1 MAGKTFLAGEA
12 AVKLIP
18 NAKSFHVKA
27 RSDLAKDKL
36 HTGVELRPNISRK
49 FRSDAK
55 TQLEKIK
62 LSAPVNLR
70 ADITGF
76 RQEAQR
82 KIDAGAPLKLAVK
95 IEAKADRA
103 SVTAARTAM
112 QSQLDAMRPLSIA
125 VEANTGRAHLELL
138 RWRSL
143 QQNTPLTVR
152 VNADTGDARREMQR
166 LRSEERAANDR
177 RKLNSRQSGSSGGGG
192 SGSGG
197 GGQSMYQK
205 VRTAA
210 IGSGIVFAPIV
221 SQASIGGLIAIAGAA
236 SQAGAAVGLLP
247 AIAVAATAGFAALG
261 IGMSGIS
268 GAFEAIAAET
278 EAAGTASGVSGSAV
292 AGAARQVASAERGL
306 TRAQENVTRAQKD
319 LNDARKMA
327 VRRLRDMNDQLDMA
341 PINERQAALAIK
353 EAKRALADAMKS
365 GDSLEIEGAQIDL
378 DRSYE
383 DFDQLKK
390 QNQDLAAD
398 TKLANK
404 AGIEGDAEVIEA
416 KRGVV
421 DANAAVLD
429 AQDSLTSA
437 IEAQTEALTG
447 NTTAADK
454 TAAAMAKLAPNAR
467 SFVTAMKALGP
478 QWTELRKAVQD
489 KLFEGLGG
497 SVTDLANQQ
506 LPVLKQG
513 LEGIASLL
521 NVGVRNAIGVFS
533 SDSAVADF
541 TTTLEN
547 SKGLWSGIADSFTP
561 LSQAFI
567 DLSTVGSS
575 FMPRMGEW
583 IRSNAQQFGD
593 WINKMRESGELQRMF
608 DQAIE
613 VAKQLG
619 RIIGDVLHIIGD
631 LFSAGAE
638 SGGGFLNTIETITG
652 ELRAF
657 TESTE
662 GQESMR
668 LFFQGVGEAVRT
680 LAPILKIVAE
690 TIFETLGP
698 ALTDLV
704 IGLGPGLVAM
714 FKGLQMGLEAIAPV
728 MPIVGEAIGTIGRE
742 LGEVF
747 IALGPVIAEAL
758 TAIAPLVQPIA
769 QLINGLIQA
778 LLPFIPVITSIL
790 TMVIETLVPVFE
802 TLLES
807 LAPFIALAME
817 SVMPV
822 IGTLAVIFGELA
834 AAMMPVVT
842 AIMDALM
849 PLLPVLYDVLDQLV
863 GIIGEQLIN
872 VIAMI
877 APLLPQ
883 IAEAFIEIVI
893 ALLPLLPPLLEAAF
907 NLLPALIQVF
917 LLVIPIILRVVDV
930 LVALVNFIVPIL
942 IPVIETVSTVVSTVF
957 NAIADVISWV
967 FNTIIMPI
975 FNVVTGVIA
984 NFGESMNW
992 LWNTIIVPVW
1002 NGIAAAIEWAWK
1014 EVIEPVWNALL
1025 DGLGAIGNFFTE
1037 TVDGIKSTW
1046 NKLMEIARNPIVW
1059 VIDKVIN
1066 GGIGGGWKAVDN
1078 FLGGVLPDWHDVAL
1092 PGVPGM
1098 AKGGPVPMESGARA
1112 GADSVLRNLMPGEFV
1127 LSVPAVRA
1135 LGMDNLARF
1144 NAAARGGQDPQNEGL
1159 LPIGDRM
1166 VNKRLQATGQWGL
1179 APGGE
1184 VTKDDPAWQAI
1195 KEGMDYAQRHQPR
1208 PYVWGGSTFADGGTD
1223 CSGWMS
1229 EIADVVLGGAGGHRK
1244 WATGSFP
1251 GGGGSQGDRV
1261 NAGGQTWD
1269 KGLAAGM
1276 SIGVSVPH
1284 TAGTIGGLPGL
1295 TATNIESGG
1304 NTGQGN
1310 TFGPPAT
1317 GANDPQFPTQ
1327 YHLPIIDGEFMAATG
1342 GTSTDQKRR
1351 GVTRAVEKMINGI
1364 IDPIYGTIRAGVGD
1378 PPPAIRAIPE
1388 QIYNGQVKPAKK
1400 YILDKVSEFTSLAG
1414 WEDKVS
1420 GAAKGLWNGAGNA
1433 LDKIVPD
1440 SLTPWDT
1447 GGILPP
1453 GLNIVGNKTGTNEY
1467 ILTPAETSAV
1477 SELAKALDGTKAL
1490 LVNIGSIGGES
1501 ISKSDFLGG
1510 GGGSSYG
1517 ASAPTSDS
1525 TIGGETPSYTDPAT
1539 SGSATPSMGPQTQK
1553 EKTIAA
1559 IIAEGKAMGM
1569 SDDDI
1574 RSGIA
1579 TTLVEAE
1586 GEIYANE
1593 SVPESMNIAHTAV
1606 GSDHDSVGPF
1616 QQRNSWGTAED
1627 RMDPNKSARK
1637 YFESLKGV
1645 EGRDSMTIGERAQAV
1660 QRSAYPDKYDTR
1672 ADEANQLFGEF
1683 SKSNPVPVEVMPT
1696 TADTAGR
1703 DVIEGEI
1710 NGQPLQGAAIDK
1722 DTGEYL
1728 PENNARPDFADTG
1741 TTPTDSLAVHRENG
1755 LKVGKSFATT
1765 FGFGNQAQL
1774 IEDKTEPLT
1783 QLGTAVGEAA
1793 PAYAAALAG
1802 NPAALTAQIGKSTA
1816 NWAAKTA
1823 TDFTTFGIENAG
1835 NILESAMSMF
1845 GAPLIAGGT
1854 VNIGA
1859 SEQQV
1864 QSALEDQNNRRA
1876 RRTKEGRKRRP

>member
-1 MAGKTFLAGEA
+1 MARKTFLAGEA

-18 NAKSFHVKA
+18 NAKDFHVKA
-27 RSDLAKDKL
+27 RSDLAKNRL
-36 HTGVELRPNISRK
+36 NTGVELRPNISRK

-55 TQLEKIK
+55 TQLDKIK
-62 LSAPVNLR
+62 LSVPVHLR
-70 ADITGF
+70 ADATGF
-76 RQEAQR
+76 RREAQA

-95 IEAKADRA
+95 LEAKADRA

-112 QSQLDAMRPLSIA
+112 QSQLDSMRPLQIA
-125 VEANTGRAHLELL
+125 VEANTSRAHLELI
-138 RWRSL
+138 RWRTL

-152 VNADTGDARREMQR
+152 VNADTGDARQEMQR

-177 RKLNSRQSGSSGGGG
+177 RKLNSRQSGSGTSGG
-192 SGSGG
+192 GG

-205 VRTAA
+205 VRSAA
-210 IGSGIVFAPIV
+210 IGTGIVFAPIV

-278 EAAGTASGVSGSAV
+278 EAAGTASGTSGSAV
-292 AGAARQVASAERGL
+292 AGAARQVASAERSL

-390 QNQDLAAD
+390 QNQDLASD
-398 TKLANK
+398 TAAANR

-429 AQDSLTSA
+429 AQDGLTSA
-437 IEAQTEALTG
+437 IEAQTEALKG
-447 NTTAADK
+447 NTAAADK
-454 TAAAMAKLAPNAR
+454 AAAAMAKLSPNAR
-467 SFVTAMKALGP
+467 AFVTAMRALGP
-478 QWTELRKAVQD
+478 EWTELRKAVQD
-489 KLFEGLGG
+489 KLFEGLGS
-497 SVTDLANQQ
+497 SVTDLAGQQ

-541 TTTLEN
+541 TTTLNN

-593 WINKMRESGELQRMF
+593 WINKMRESGELERMF
-608 DQAIE
+608 NQAIE

-619 RIIGDVLHIIGD
+619 RIIGDVLHIVGD
-631 LFSAGAE
+631 LFSAGADT
-638 SGGGFLNTIETITG
+638 GGGFLNTIETITS

-680 LAPILKIVAE
+680 LAPILTIVAK
-690 TIFETLGP
+690 TIFDTLGP

-704 IGLGPGLVAM
+704 IGMGPGLVAVFEGLRM
-714 FKGLQMGLEAIAPV
+714 GLQAIAPV

-747 IALGPVIAEAL
+747 VAIGPVIAEAL

-778 LLPFIPVITSIL
+778 LLPFMPVLTAVL

-802 TLLES
+802 NLLES
-807 LAPFIALAME
+807 MAPFIALAAE

-822 IGTLAVIFGELA
+822 IATLAEIFGKLA

-842 AIMDALM
+842 AIMNALM

-863 GIIGEQLIN
+863 GIIGEQLIG
-872 VIAMI
+872 VIEMI

-930 LVALVNFIVPIL
+930 FVALVNYLVPIL
-942 IPVIETVSTVVSTVF
+942 IPVIETVSSVVSTVF

-967 FNTIIMPI
+967 FNVIVMPI
-975 FNVVTGVIA
+975 FNVMTGVITD
-984 NFGESMNW
+984 FGDSMNW
-992 LWNTIIVPVW
+992 LWHNIIEPVW
-1002 NGIAAAIEWAWK
+1002 NGISAAIEWAWK
-1014 EVIEPVWNALL
+1014 NVIEPVWNSLME
-1025 DGLGAIGNFFTE
+1025 GLGKVGGFFTA
-1037 TVDGIKSTW
+1037 TVDGIKSAW
-1046 NKLMEIARNPIVW
+1046 NKLMEIARAPIVW

-1078 FLGGVLPDWHDVAL
+1078 FLGGVLPDWQDVAL
-1092 PGVPGM
+1092 PNPAGM
-1098 AKGGPVPMESGARA
+1098 AKGGPVPMEAGARA

-1135 LGMDNLARF
+1135 LGMDNLSRF
-1144 NAAARGGQDPQNEGL
+1144 NAAARGGQNPQNEGL

-1166 VNKRLQATGQWGL
+1166 VNKRLQSTGQWGL

-1184 VTKDDPAWQAI
+1184 VTKDDPAWKAI

-1229 EIADVVLGGAGGHRK
+1229 EIADVVLGGSGGHRK

-1251 GGGGSQGDRV
+1251 GGGGSQGDKV
-1261 NAGGQTWD
+1261 NAGGQMWE
-1269 KGLAAGM
+1269 KGLRAGM

-1295 TATNIESGG
+1295 PATGIESGG

-1317 GANDPQFPTQ
+1317 NADDPQFPTQ
-1327 YHLPIIDGEFMAATG
+1327 YHLPIIDGEFITGAG
-1342 GTSTDQKRR
+1342 GTSNEQKRR
-1351 GVTRAVEKMINGI
+1351 GVTRVVEKMINGI

-1400 YILDKVSEFTSLAG
+1400 YILDKVSEFTSLEG
-1414 WEDKVS
+1414 WENRVS
-1420 GAAKGLWNGAGNA
+1420 GAAKGLWEGATSTAGKVWDA
-1433 LDKIVPD
+1433 A
-1440 SLTPWDT
+1440 TPWDT

-1453 GLNIVGNKTGTNEY
+1453 GLNVVGNKTGTNEY
-1467 ILTPAETSAV
+1467 ILTPGETSAI

-1490 LVNIGSIGGES
+1490 LVNIGSIGGEA
-1501 ISKSDFLGG
+1501 ISKADFLGG
-1510 GGGSSYG
+1510 ASTVTTG
-1517 ASAPTSDS
+1517 SAPSSSQGMAAESPD
-1525 TIGGETPSYTDPAT
+1525 YTDPST

-1616 QQRNSWGTAED
+1616 QQRNSWGSAED

-1637 YFESLKGV
+1637 YFESLKGI
-1645 EGRDSMTIGERAQAV
+1645 EGRDSMSIGERAQAV

-1672 ADEANQLFGEF
+1672 ADEANQLFGQF

-1696 TADTAGR
+1696 TADTTGR
-1703 DVIEGEI
+1703 DVTEGEI
-1710 NGQPLQGAAIDK
+1710 NGQPLQGAAIDNT
-1722 DTGEYL
+1722 TGEYL
-1728 PENNARPDFADTG
+1728 PENNTPPSSETT

-1755 LKVGKSFATT
+1755 LKVGKSFASTL
-1765 FGFGNQAQL
+1765 GFGGQAQL
-1774 IEDKTEPLT
+1774 IEDKAPVVGE
-1783 QLGTAVGEAA
+1783 LGTAIGEAA

-1802 NPAALTAQIGKSTA
+1802 NPALLTAQIGKSTA
-1816 NWAAKTA
+1816 AWATKTA
-1823 TDFTTFGIENAG
+1823 SDFSSFGIENAG
-1835 NILESAMSMF
+1835 GILESAMSMF